1 MTEFKNTKK
10 RAREDAEVGGGTKKV
25 KKSSTTLDIERD
37 QKVKKVFKPSQ
48 TKFKGKQYP
57 NGKTNKFSKPPLSTE
72 FVKQDWKEMKTK
84 KKDLKIQRKKN
95 KTKEN
100 YEVSVQAKKIYEE
113 LKQ

>member
-1 MTEFKNTKK
+1 MTEFKNNKK
-10 RAREDAEVGGGTKKV
+10 RPRDETDAIGGGKKL
-25 KKSSTTLDIERD
+25 KKTNTTLDIERD
-37 QKVKKVFKPSQ
+37 QKVKKVFTPSQ
-48 TKFKGKQYP
+48 SKFKGKQFP
-57 NGKTNKFSKPPLSTE
+57 NGKTNKFSKAQPQTFEKPSWNELKS
-72 FVKQDWKEMKTK
+72 K